1 MKSVYI
7 QRITANHLYI
17 LMNEKSMHSLY
28 IGPIEINRSM
38 VQTQIRKILLF
49 RSPFLRPL

>member
-1 MKSVYI
+1 MKSMYI

-28 IGPIEINRSM
+28 IGPIEINRSTA
-38 VQTQIRKILLF
+38 QTQIRKTPLY
-49 RSPFLRPL
+49 PPAFLRPL